1 MNPDQKLAENNK
13 PEAPVKWAELVR
25 KFLSQ
30 RNSKFLRKAIFEA
43 KKLGEF
49 EIINCL
55 ESVSDSN
62 TDDIKRLTDKVI
74 PILDK
79 FGRDEEALTLKL
91 LYLDTLAA
99 LTETYLEFP
108 IEDQKEIRELGIR
121 ACRLAVETSL
131 ILRDKP
137 CYAFFESVLA
147 DGFYSSNQ
155 FREAKFSY
163 EKALKLYRQLAG
175 EEPQTFRKDVAI
187 TLRNLG
193 ALQRRVKNPAKAES
207 FLQEALKIYR
217 RLAIQKPSVFK
228 QDVAITL
235 NDLGMLQ
242 SDLRQLAEAESF
254 FFEALQI
261 FRELA
266 GKEPRIFNQDLA
278 SILNNLGLV
287 QTELRKF
294 AAAENSSL
302 EALKIFQSLAKKE
315 PQSFN
320 RDVAGTLN
328 NLSNLQTDLRKFAEA
343 ENSLLEALKIYRE
356 LAKEEPSIFNH
367 NLALT
372 LNNLGSTRCVMR
384 KFAQAESCFTEAL
397 RIRRKLAKRQPQVF
411 NRDVAMTLNNSAYL
425 KFELSSFAEAEVFSL
440 EALNIY
446 RELTGRQPH
455 VFGQDTALAL
465 NNLGTIQIA
474 LKNFAGAETSF
485 REALEIYQ
493 QLAEAEPQ
501 IFNQDIV
508 MTLNNLGYLQFANE
522 NFDEAENFFNEAR
535 SLADNLREK
544 EIDIV
549 ERNRVMQE
557 NVNVYN
563 GLLECRIKKQD
574 LPGVLQIAEL
584 GKSRSLS
591 DLLNLKSA
599 DLKPKAP
606 TSNSTKVVE
615 KLGKQYA
622 DAVRHLQQLNNSE
635 NYLSE
640 QINQLNQDLRQI
652 ESDDFI
658 DAATRETQI
667 QEINS
672 AKKSLDLKKQKALQK
687 RLQMQSQ
694 LQAVMLKIK
703 KYDNNFPPKVPVI
716 NNEEIIKIAESLN
729 RTIVIFRVLLQSTA
743 IIFVFP
749 NGSLH
754 IETVSNFGQ
763 NVLFKLSYD
772 DWLIP
777 YQEWKK
783 NHRMFALREA
793 SWQAKSPES
802 GIKDWLLVM
811 ESTLETI
818 YKKLMFYVHQV
829 LKEKSPTKEIL
840 FIPSQSLAVLPLH
853 AARWKDENGEYRYL
867 LEEFT
872 ISYCPSVSVFKRCRE
887 NEKIRTNKT
896 LFITNPTTD
905 LVFSEKEVKFIKK
918 IHQSNTDLRRKK
930 ARKSAVM
937 KALENDYG
945 FTHFACHG
953 FYYLENQF
961 DSGLVMAADEV
972 IKLSEIINCNLPNN
986 WLTTLSA
993 CETGMVDFASPTDE
1007 HFGLPLGF
1015 IFAGSPSVWASLWSV
1030 SDETTSRLMQKAYE
1044 NLSKKEFYSNKPESL
1059 RQAQLSILREFS
1071 HPYYWAGFQH
1081 YGI

>member
-1 MNPDQKLAENNK
+1 MKPDQKPAKNNK
-13 PEAPVKWAELVR
+13 PKSPVKWTELAR

-30 RNSKFLRKAIFEA
+30 RNDKFLRKAVIEA
-43 KKLGEF
+43 KKFGES
-49 EIINCL
+49 EIIKCL
-55 ESVSDSN
+55 QFAIDSN
-62 TDDIKRLTDKVI
+62 TDDIKRLTDQII
-74 PILDK
+74 PALDK
-79 FGRDEEALTLKL
+79 SGRHEEALTLKL

-99 LTETYLEFP
+99 LTETYIEFP
-108 IEDQKEIRELGIR
+108 IEQQKEIRELGIQ
-121 ACRLAVETSL
+121 ACRLAVKTSL

-137 CYAFFESVLA
+137 CQAFFESVLA

-155 FREAKFSY
+155 LREAKISY
-163 EKALKLYRQLAG
+163 EKALKLYRQLAK
-175 EEPQTFRKDVAI
+175 EEPQTFNKEVALA
-187 TLRNLG
+187 LRNLG
-193 ALQRRVKNPAKAES
+193 ALQRRVRNPAKAEF

-217 RLAIQKPSVFK
+217 ELAEQQPLVFN
-228 QDVAITL
+228 QDVAMML

-242 SDLRQLAEAESF
+242 SDLRQLSEAESF
-254 FFEALQI
+254 FFEALKI

-266 GKEPRIFNQDLA
+266 EKKPGIFNLDLA
-278 SILNNLGLV
+278 AILNNLGLV
-287 QTELRKF
+287 QNDLRKF
-294 AAAENSSL
+294 AEAESSSL
-302 EALKIFQSLAKKE
+302 EALNIFQKLAKKE
-315 PQSFN
+315 PQTLN

-356 LAKEEPSIFNH
+356 LAKQEPSIFNQ

-384 KFAQAESCFTEAL
+384 KFAEAESCFTEAL
-397 RIRRKLAKRQPQVF
+397 RIRRKLAKQQPQVF
-411 NRDVAMTLNNSAYL
+411 NYYVAMTLNNLAYL
-425 KFELSSFAEAEVFSL
+425 QFELRKFSKAEVFSL
-440 EALNIY
+440 EALKIY
-446 RELTGRQPH
+446 RELTWQEPQ
-455 VFGQDTALAL
+455 VFIEDVALAL

-474 LKNFAGAETSF
+474 LKKFAESEASF

-493 QLAEAEPQ
+493 QLAESKPQ
-501 IFNQDIV
+501 IFNQDVV
-508 MTLNNLGYLQFANE
+508 MTLNNLGYLQFADE
-522 NFDEAENFFNEAR
+522 NFDEAENFFNNAR

-549 ERNRVMQE
+549 QRNRVMQE
-557 NVNVYN
+557 NVNVYS
-563 GLLECRIKKQD
+563 GLLECRIKRQD
-574 LPGVLQIAEL
+574 LSGILQIAEL

-606 TSNSTKVVE
+606 TSNSTETVE
-615 KLGKQYA
+615 ELGKRYTGTI
-622 DAVRHLQQLNNSE
+622 RHLQQLSNSE

-640 QINQLNQDLRQI
+640 QINKLNHELRQI

-658 DAATRETQI
+658 DVETKEIQI
-667 QEINS
+667 QQINV
-672 AKKSLDLKKQKALQK
+672 AKKKLDLEKRKILQK

-694 LQAVMLKIK
+694 LQEVLIEIK
-703 KYDNNFPPKVPVI
+703 KYDDNFPPKVPAI
-716 NNEEIIKIAESLN
+716 DNEEIFEIAQSLN

-754 IETVSNFGQ
+754 VENVPDFGQ
-763 NVLFKLSYD
+763 DVLFKLFYD

-783 NHRMFALREA
+783 KHRMLNLKEV
-793 SWQAKSPES
+793 SWSTDSPEV
-802 GIKDWLLVM
+802 GVKDWLLIM

-818 YKKLMFYVHQV
+818 YEKLMFYVHQI
-829 LKEKSPTKEIL
+829 LKKQSPTKEIL
-840 FIPSQSLAVLPLH
+840 FIPSQSLAILPLH
-853 AARWKDENGEYRYL
+853 GARWKDENGEYRYL

-872 ISYCPSVSVFKRCRE
+872 ISYCPSVSVFKRCLE

-896 LFITNPTTD
+896 LLVTNPTID

-918 IHQSNTDLRRKK
+918 IHQPNKDLRRKK
-930 ARKSAVM
+930 ALKSAVI
-937 KALENDYG
+937 KDLENVYS
-945 FTHFACHG
+945 FMHFACHG
-953 FYYLENQF
+953 FYCPENQF
-961 DSGLVMAADEV
+961 DSGLVMADGV
-972 IKLSEIINCNLPNN
+972 IKLSEIINCNLQNN

-1030 SDETTSRLMQKAYE
+1030 SDDTTSLLMQKAYE
-1044 NLSKKEFYSNKPESL
+1044 NLSREEFRNNKPESL

>member
-1 MNPDQKLAENNK
+1 MKPDQKPAKNNK
-13 PEAPVKWAELVR
+13 PKSPVKWAELAR

-30 RNSKFLRKAIFEA
+30 RNDKFLRKAIFEA
-43 KKLGEF
+43 QKLGEL

-55 ESVSDSN
+55 QSAADSN
-62 TDDIKRLTDKVI
+62 ISDVKQLTDKLI
-74 PILDK
+74 QILDNS
-79 FGRDEEALTLKL
+79 GRREESLTLKL

-108 IEDQKEIRELGIR
+108 IEDQKEIRELGIQ

-163 EKALKLYRQLAG
+163 EKALKLYRQLAK
-175 EEPQTFRKDVAI
+175 EEPQTFNKEVTLA
-187 TLRNLG
+187 LRNLG
-193 ALQRRVKNPAKAES
+193 ALQRRVRNPAKAEI

-217 RLAIQKPSVFK
+217 ELAEQKPSVFN
-228 QDVAITL
+228 QDVAMTL

-242 SDLRQLAEAESF
+242 SDLRQLTEAESF
-254 FFEALQI
+254 FFEALKI

-266 GKEPRIFNQDLA
+266 EKEPRIFNLNLA
-278 SILNNLGLV
+278 TVLNNLGLV
-287 QTELRKF
+287 QTDLRKS
-294 AAAENSSL
+294 AEAEISSL
-302 EALKIFQSLAKKE
+302 EALKIFQKLAKKE
-315 PQSFN
+315 PQTFN

-356 LAKEEPSIFNH
+356 LAKQEPSIFNQ

-384 KFAQAESCFTEAL
+384 KFAEAESCFTEAL
-397 RIRRKLAKRQPQVF
+397 RIRRKLAKQQPQVF
-411 NRDVAMTLNNSAYL
+411 DYYVAMTLNNLAYL
-425 KFELSSFAEAEVFSL
+425 QFELRKFAKAEVFSL
-440 EALNIY
+440 EALKIY
-446 RELTGRQPH
+446 RELTIQEPE
-455 VFGQDTALAL
+455 VFIQDVALAL

-474 LKNFAGAETSF
+474 LKKFAGSEASF

-493 QLAEAEPQ
+493 QLAESEPQ
-501 IFNQDIV
+501 IFNQDVV
-508 MTLNNLGYLQFANE
+508 MTLNNLGYLRFANE
-522 NFDEAENFFNEAR
+522 NFDEAENFFNNAR
-535 SLADNLREK
+535 ILADNLREK

-557 NVNVYN
+557 NVNVYS

-574 LPGVLQIAEL
+574 LSGILQIAEL

-599 DLKPKAP
+599 DLKPKA
-606 TSNSTKVVE
+606 STPHLNETVQ
-615 KLGKQYA
+615 KLDKQYTG
-622 DAVRHLQQLNNSE
+622 AVRYLQQLNNSE

-640 QINQLNQDLRQI
+640 QINKLNHDLRQI

-658 DAATRETQI
+658 DAETREIQI
-667 QEINS
+667 HEVNS
-672 AKKSLDLKKQKALQK
+672 VKENLESEKQKTLQK

-694 LQAVMLKIK
+694 LQEVLTEIK
-703 KYDNNFPPKVPVI
+703 KYDDDFPPKVRAI
-716 NNEEIIKIAESLN
+716 DNEEIFEIAKRLN

-749 NGSLH
+749 KGSLH
-754 IETVSNFGQ
+754 VETVPDFGQ
-763 NVLFKLSYD
+763 DALFKLFNE

-783 NHRMFALREA
+783 HHRMLNLKEV
-793 SWQAKSPES
+793 SWQADSSEV
-802 GIKDWLLVM
+802 GVKDWLLLM

-818 YKKLMFYVHQV
+818 YEKLMFYVHQI
-829 LKEKSPTKEIL
+829 LKKQSPTKEIL
-840 FIPSQSLAVLPLH
+840 FIPSQSLAILPLH
-853 AARWKDENGEYRYL
+853 GARWKDENGEYRYL

-872 ISYCPSVSVFKRCRE
+872 ISYCPSVSVFKRCLE

-896 LFITNPTTD
+896 LFVTNPTID
-905 LVFSEKEVKFIKK
+905 LVFSEKEVNFIKK
-918 IHQSNTDLRRKK
+918 IHQPNTDLRRKK
-930 ARKSAVM
+930 ALKSAVI
-937 KALENDYG
+937 KDLENDYS

-953 FYYLENQF
+953 FYYPENQF
-961 DSGLVMAADEV
+961 DSGLVMADGV
-972 IKLSEIINCNLPNN
+972 IKLSEVINCNLQNN

-993 CETGMVDFASPTDE
+993 CETGIVDFASPTAE

-1030 SDETTSRLMQKAYE
+1030 SDETTSLLMQQAYE
-1044 NLSKKEFYSNKPESL
+1044 NLSREEFRNNKPESL
-1059 RQAQLSILREFS
+1059 RQAQLSILKEFP